1 MILVQ
6 NFYLQM
12 EGLGKNVITFGDDMS
27 SSVHIDDKVK
37 VILILG
43 KVPTQGLDDTTL
55 TVEAIYPI
63 NLTLK
68 DLY

>member
-1 MILVQ
+1 
-6 NFYLQM
+6 M
-12 EGLGKNVITFGDDMS
+12 EGLGKNAITFGDDMS

-43 KVPTQGLDDTTL
+43 EVPTQGLDDTTL

>member
-1 MILVQ
+1 
-6 NFYLQM
+6 M

-37 VILILG
+37 VILILREA
-43 KVPTQGLDDTTL
+43 PTQGLDDTTL